1 MFDESDNE
9 NRRHTKEQD
18 MQSNPEKNKSLLRM
32 FAITAAVALVFGM
45 VGGAAF
51 QGASYL
57 FDKTR
62 QGGAKGTG
70 TDIGEIIGASGCQ
83 TLIVSDVASVVETVM
98 PSVAAITNTSTVTEQ
113 YRFGQSRTYE
123 TRGSGS
129 GILIGKNEAELLV
142 VTNYHVIEGADTISV
157 TFINGQAYEAQI
169 KGVDSNND
177 LAVIAISLSSI
188 TEDTIN
194 RIKIAVLG
202 ESDSLTVGEP
212 AIAIGNAL
220 GYGQSVTTG
229 VISAL
234 DRQVKA
240 DNVTY
245 TLIQTDAAINPG
257 NSGGALLNIR
267 GEVIGINAV
276 KFTSSN
282 VEGMGYAIPISYA
295 IPIIDELKLRET
307 MVKVDEGEQGNL
319 AIQGIDVTAELSSAY
334 NVPMGVYIASVER
347 GSSAEEAGLAGGDVI
362 TALEGIS
369 IISTERLQDALAY
382 YAAGT
387 EIELTILRVID
398 GEYKEIHVKVILD
411 KK

>member
-157 TFINGQAYEAQI
+157 TFIDGQAYEAQI